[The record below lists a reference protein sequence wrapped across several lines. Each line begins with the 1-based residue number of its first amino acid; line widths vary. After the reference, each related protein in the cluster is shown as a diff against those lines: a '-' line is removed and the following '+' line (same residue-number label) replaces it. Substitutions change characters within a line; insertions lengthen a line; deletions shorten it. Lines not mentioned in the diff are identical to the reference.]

1 MHVTS
6 IYVLD
11 TCLLRVCHAVVRK
24 YKILFFFFDVSK
36 QIAVS
41 HKGQDNVGGRASIQ
55 THSNQT
61 EDVRVVK
68 IRHFHTLS
76 HQL

>member
-6 IYVLD
+6 VYVLY

-24 YKILFFFFDVSK
+24 YKILLLFFDVSK
-36 QIAVS
+36 QIAVI
-41 HKGQDNVGGRASIQ
+41 HEGQDNVGGRASIQ
-55 THSNQT
+55 TYSNQT
-61 EDVRVVK
+61 KDVRVVK
-68 IRHFHTLS
+68 ICHFHTLS